1 MAAPTYQD
9 DRRIRDVFQRL
20 LDGWPDP
27 AAYASGFAPD
37 AVHICTGG
45 RLDRGRKAIIDGHA
59 SVLFTWGRASSKTGR
74 IDRLRFLTADVALLT
89 VYGDIAIG
97 GESTSE
103 QSRRTIETI
112 TAQKIG
118 DSWGLVTCQYTPLGR
133 WPRPAAAASSATPR
147 PPADDGA
154 PADATPA
161 APTDGDEAQIRALYR
176 RMLDCWLD
184 GPAYAECFTHDADYI
199 TGGGKL
205 ERGWLENVEGHQIIF
220 SAWARDSRL
229 AGRIDDIRFLTAD
242 VAILTAY
249 GHIVFPDRAD
259 TGKRTI
265 YTATVQKLDGRW
277 MFVGYQNT
285 PLAG

>member
-9 DRRIRDVFQRL
+9 DTTIREVFQRM
-20 LDGWPDP
+20 LDGWTDP
-27 AAYASGFAPD
+27 TTYASGLAPD
-37 AVHICTGG
+37 AVHIGTGG
-45 RLDRGRKAIIDGHA
+45 RLDRGRDEIMDGHVGGL
-59 SVLFTWGRASSKTGR
+59 SSLGRGSSKTGR
-74 IDRLRFLTADVALLT
+74 IERLQFLTADVALLT
-89 VYGDIAIG
+89 VYGEIAIG
-97 GESTSE
+97 GESTGD

-118 DSWGLVTCQYTPLGR
+118 DGWSFVTCQSTPLGH
-133 WPRPAAAASSATPR
+133 WPQSAGASSATPR
-147 PPADDGA
+147 PPADDDA
-154 PADATPA
+154 PADLTPA
-161 APTDGDEAQIRALYR
+161 GPTGGDEGQIRALYR

-184 GPAYAECFTHDADYI
+184 APAYAECFTPEADYI

-205 ERGWLENVEGHQIIF
+205 ERGWRENAEGHQIIF

-242 VAILTAY
+242 VAVLTAY

-265 YTATVQKLDGRW
+265 YTATAQKLDSHW
-277 MFVGYQNT
+277 IFVGYQNT
-285 PLAG
+285 PLVA